1 MLDRSLRGVADV
13 TRAYVV
19 GNFLL
24 GLLLSVSSAAFFY
37 FNRVPYWQVAG
48 PLSGFLSLIPYLG
61 LPLALLPPFIA
72 ALPVF
77 DNWGPYLLVGLG
89 VAVLHL
95 VALNLLYAK
104 LVGARVH
111 LNPLVVT
118 VALMVWYIL
127 WGGAGLVLAI
137 PITAGDESRL
147 RPCARPGRLRQ
158 AARRLSPCTVRG
170 VS

>member
-1 MLDRSLRGVADV
+1 MA
-13 TRAYVV
+13 RAYLV

-24 GLLLSVSSAAFFY
+24 GVILSVASAAFFY
-37 FNRVPYWQVAG
+37 FARVPYWQMAG

-77 DNWGPYLLVGLG
+77 DNWGPYLLVGVG
-89 VAVLHL
+89 VALLHM
-95 VALNLLYAK
+95 VGLNLLYPK

-111 LNPLVVT
+111 LNPLAVT

-137 PITAGDESRL
+137 PITAGMKAVFDRT
-147 RPCARPGRLRQ
+147 PGL
-158 AARRLSPCTVRG
+158 AGYGKLLG
-170 VS
+170 D